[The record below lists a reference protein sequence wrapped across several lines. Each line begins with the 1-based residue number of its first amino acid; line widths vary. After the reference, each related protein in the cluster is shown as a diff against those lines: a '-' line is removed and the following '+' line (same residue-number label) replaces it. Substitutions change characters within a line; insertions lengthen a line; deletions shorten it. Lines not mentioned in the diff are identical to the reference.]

1 MGEIVIKYAQRVF
14 WIFVD
19 REKLENFVVIYR
31 NMMWGTKNGPLGL
44 VEKGLSSSTF

>member
-31 NMMWGTKNGPLGL
+31 NILCMYNL
-44 VEKGLSSSTF
+44 VDNVQLI